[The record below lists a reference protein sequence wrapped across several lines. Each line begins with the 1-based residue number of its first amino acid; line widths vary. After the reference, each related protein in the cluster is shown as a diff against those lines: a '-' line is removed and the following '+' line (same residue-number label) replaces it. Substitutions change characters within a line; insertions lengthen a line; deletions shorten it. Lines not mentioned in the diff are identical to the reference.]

1 MIIRMNEEVFK
12 EFQTV
17 SEIVKRG
24 SVLEPLYNASF
35 EMALSGVAMILEELC
50 KKNGKDILEVIDNLR
65 VIAEQVQNEYGKY

>member
-24 SVLEPLYNASF
+24 GVLEPLYNASF
-35 EMALSGVAMILEELC
+35 EMSLSGVAMILEELC